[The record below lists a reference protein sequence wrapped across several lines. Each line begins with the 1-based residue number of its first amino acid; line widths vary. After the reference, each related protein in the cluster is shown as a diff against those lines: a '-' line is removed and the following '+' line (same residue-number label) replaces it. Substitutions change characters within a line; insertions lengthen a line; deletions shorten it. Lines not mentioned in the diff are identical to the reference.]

1 MLNGMKWKRKFISVR
16 RKTLNETDI
25 MENQTDIEQ
34 DLSSSETSDIEE
46 TGELEESDEM
56 DDTEQLE
63 DNTVQTSEPEQEET
77 EESKETEES
86 EKTNETDNTEETSD
100 ISALVEQTIAINQKL
115 DTISNTLIVSMVGL
129 ALVIGILAC
138 NIFSRYFKA

>member
-25 MENQTDIEQ
+25 MENQTDTEQ
-34 DLSSSETSDIEE
+34 DLSSSEASDVEE
-46 TGELEESDEM
+46 AEELEESDET

-63 DNTVQTSEPEQEET
+63 DDTVQTSEPEQEET
-77 EESKETEES
+77 DEPTETEES
-86 EKTNETDNTEETSD
+86 EKTDETDSTKETSD
-100 ISALVEQTIAINQKL
+100 ISSLVEQTTAINQKL

>member
-25 MENQTDIEQ
+25 MENQMDTEQ
-34 DLSSSETSDIEE
+34 DLSSSETPDIEE
-46 TGELEESDEM
+46 SGELEESEVADG
-56 DDTEQLE
+56 TETSGT
-63 DNTVQTSEPEQEET
+63 DAVQTSESEQEKT
-77 EESKETEES
+77 EEPKETEES
-86 EKTNETDNTEETSD
+86 EKTEETDSTNETSD
-100 ISALVEQTIAINQKL
+100 ISALVEQTTAINQKL